1 MNLFELKHYILF
13 LLKAKD
19 QYGLHSPFVFAT
31 YNKLL
36 ERKKQ
41 QKGFNKQQIICQ
53 IRSILTNYNFISA
66 PNDYTLS
73 FIKQQ
78 LQPANNIIV
87 INSPY
92 KDKQS
97 LLCFLQA
104 KEIQQ
109 PFITLDFF
117 HVAFFIHNPNILQ
130 KQHYKLKI

>member
-1 MNLFELKHYILF
+1 MNLFELKHHILF

-41 QKGFNKQQIICQ
+41 QKGFNEQQIICQ
-53 IRSILTNYNFISA
+53 MQSILTNYNFISA
-66 PNDYTLS
+66 PKDYNLS
-73 FIKQQ
+73 VIKNQ
-78 LQPANNIIV
+78 LQLANTIII

-92 KDKQS
+92 KDKRA
-97 LLCFLQA
+97 LYHFLQA

-109 PFITLDFF
+109 SFITLDFF
-117 HVAFFIHNPNILQ
+117 HIAFFIHNPNILQ
-130 KQHYKLKI
+130 KQHYMLKI